1 MVEPDEQAL
10 DFAETVEAIRGP
22 IRRLAACFP
31 DKEPIDIAV
40 GALYA
45 SHDLAMRSGMDAH
58 EATAWIGVAARM
70 MERQLLDRAKLN

>member
-1 MVEPDEQAL
+1 MAEPDELVL
-10 DFAETVEAIRGP
+10 DIVETIEAVRRP
-22 IRRLAACFP
+22 VRRLAERFP
-31 DKEPIDIAV
+31 NKDPIDIAL

-70 MERQLLDRAKLN
+70 MERQLLDQAKPH